1 MWSWERIGDKDEFP
15 SDHDG
20 VTYGPYSWEVENYRW
35 KSTAATLMIQ
45 ELADTCQESRSAVKA
60 SYSKT
65 FGDIGAFPNVWFNFN
80 ADTLYLNWGLE
91 SGRLDYRPDDLG
103 DVASKVKHL
112 AIHQRPYNLRVR
124 YDHEECILKA
134 LASFSNVET
143 LTMVNQRHQ
152 LAEQVNDCSN
162 LDFMDPVELV
172 MWGRSGYSHNTA
184 MPDMTKMDRLVLDD
198 QAFAQSRLSYLVKA
212 KLKSRWLKRSIPKVD
227 HKIITTF
234 DMKHALERTVGGA
247 DKVKNLT

>member
-1 MWSWERIGDKDEFP
+1 MEVHGGDPHDPRTRRYMPGIQICCEGFILKDFWRHRSVP
-15 SDHDG
+15 KCL
-20 VTYGPYSWEVENYRW
+20 VQLQRRYS
-35 KSTAATLMIQ
+35 L
-45 ELADTCQESRSAVKA
+45 L
-60 SYSKT
+60 
-65 FGDIGAFPNVWFNFN
+65 
-80 ADTLYLNWGLE
+80 
-91 SGRLDYRPDDLG
+91 DLG